1 MGSLHSANPVAYDN
15 GIIFRQ
21 KTAEINR
28 LIDLNQPYVKAGNRR
43 ALQAHDLLLAQ
54 KAALSAIYLTM
65 SGNNSMEADR
75 NPYAKDFGRFA
86 LDVNRFNTFF
96 NYFIGGLL

>member
-21 KTAEINR
+21 KTAGINR
-28 LIDLNQPYVKAGNRR
+28 LIDLNQPYVMLGNRR
-43 ALQAHDLLLAQ
+43 ALQAHDHLLAQ

-65 SGNNSMEADR
+65 SGSNSMGADR

-86 LDVNRFNTFF
+86 LDLDRFNVFF